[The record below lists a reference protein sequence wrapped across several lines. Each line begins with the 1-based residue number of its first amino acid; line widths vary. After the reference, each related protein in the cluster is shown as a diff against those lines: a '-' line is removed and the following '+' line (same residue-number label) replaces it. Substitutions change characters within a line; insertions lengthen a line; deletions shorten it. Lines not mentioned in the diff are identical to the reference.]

1 MTKTELINSV
11 ADEIKVSRI
20 EADVIVSEVLN
31 SIAASLQKGQSVEFR
46 GFGSFRTRTRPARQ
60 GRNPKTGETVEIAA
74 KTIPFFKPA
83 KQLRDAVADSKP
95 SDA

>member
-31 SIAASLQKGQSVEFR
+31 SIAASLQKGESVEFR
-46 GFGSFRTRTRPARQ
+46 GFGSFRTRTRPARA
-60 GRNPKTGETVEIAA
+60 GRNPKTGETVQIAA
-74 KTIPFFKPA
+74 KTIPFFKAA
-83 KQLRDAVADSKP
+83 KQLRDAVADAKP

>member
-31 SIAASLQKGQSVEFR
+31 SIAASLQKGESVEFR
-46 GFGSFRTRTRPARQ
+46 GFGSFRTRTRPARA
-60 GRNPKTGETVEIAA
+60 GRNPKTGETVQIAA
-74 KTIPFFKPA
+74 KTIPFFKAA
-83 KQLRDAVADSKP
+83 KQLRDAVADAKP
-95 SDA
+95 SDT

>member
-31 SIAASLQKGQSVEFR
+31 SIAASLQKGESVEFR
-46 GFGSFRTRTRPARQ
+46 GFGSFRTRTRPARA
-60 GRNPKTGETVEIAA
+60 GRNPKTGETVQIAA
-74 KTIPFFKPA
+74 KTIPFFKAA
-83 KQLRDAVADSKP
+83 KQLRDAVADAKP
-95 SDA
+95 SDE